1 MAVTKEREDLR
12 HKTVA
17 ELELALRDA
26 KAEIYEVRTK
36 IATRQQ
42 EDNNHSKMLRRRIAR
57 IHTIIGEKIRAGEP
71 AGVAP
76 TEPAKEQG

>member
-1 MAVTKEREDLR
+1 MPLKKEREDLR

-26 KAEIYEVRTK
+26 RLELFEVRTK

-42 EDNNHSKMLRRRIAR
+42 EDNNRSKMLKRRIAR
-57 IHTIIGEKIRAGEP
+57 IHTIVAQKVAAGEP
-71 AGVAP
+71 VGVAAVAG
-76 TEPAKEQG
+76 ERG